1 MQYPNTKHLIE
12 ALSLLKKVLAD
23 KSVSKK
29 SFDQIPG
36 GLSEGKTPDDFPK
49 EQLEKGAKV
58 ENREH
63 GKHGI
68 EIAMD
73 HLVEKDDYYNYLE
86 EMEKEM
92 ESDKNNRR

>member
-1 MQYPNTKHLIE
+1 MKRLVK
-12 ALSLLKKVLAD
+12 ALSSLKSVLA
-23 KSVSKK
+23 KSSTSKE

-36 GLSEGKTPDDFPK
+36 GLSEGKTPDDFSK
-49 EQLEKGAKV
+49 EQLEKGTKV

-63 GKHGI
+63 GKHGM

-73 HLVEKDDYYNYLE
+73 HLVEKDDYYDYLE

-92 ESDKNNRR
+92 EKDSK